1 MQHTHPFAN
10 STICS
15 LLDTISSESIPT
27 SPNSLTITPTRSP
40 CSPVKTWLTNVVFPD
55 PNAPVTI
62 VTGILSM
69 CQFRQKTFINCV
81 NLLCFMK
88 KVVLSVGGSLINPGK
103 IDVKFLK
110 SLRSLVRNKRA
121 QFFIVCGGGK
131 PAREYMSVA
140 SSFGVS
146 SSSRDDVGIA
156 ATLLNAELVRAVL
169 GATSVKQEPKK
180 SNDRLVVAGGWK
192 VGGSTDVDAVLWAKK
207 NGVKEVINCTNVDF
221 VYNKDPKKFGAKPFN
236 WLSWNAYLNLI
247 SSKFVS
253 GMHAPF
259 DPVASRL
266 AKKFKMKVIVLSGKN
281 MSNLSK
287 CIDGKTFV
295 GTVIE

>member
-1 MQHTHPFAN
+1 M
-10 STICS
+10 
-15 LLDTISSESIPT
+15 
-27 SPNSLTITPTRSP
+27 
-40 CSPVKTWLTNVVFPD
+40 
-55 PNAPVTI
+55 
-62 VTGILSM
+62 
-69 CQFRQKTFINCV
+69 

-88 KVVLSVGGSLINPGK
+88 KVVLSVGGSLINPEK

-110 SLRSLVRNKRA
+110 SLRSLIKSKRV

-131 PAREYMSVA
+131 PARDYMSA
-140 SSFGVS
+140 AFSLGVS
-146 SSSRDDVGIA
+146 SDYRDDVGIA
-156 ATLLNAELVRAVL
+156 ATLLNAELVRSVL
-169 GATSVKQEPKK
+169 GAGSVKQEPKK
-180 SNDRLVVAGGWK
+180 SNDKIVVAGGYK

-221 VYNKDPKKFGAKPFN
+221 VYNKDPKKFGARPFN
-236 WLSWNAYLNLI
+236 WLSWDAYLNII

-266 AKKFKMKVIVLSGKN
+266 AKKFGIRVVVLSGKN
-281 MSNLSK
+281 FPNLSR
-287 CIDGKTFV
+287 CIDGSSFV

>member
-1 MQHTHPFAN
+1 M
-10 STICS
+10 
-15 LLDTISSESIPT
+15 
-27 SPNSLTITPTRSP
+27 
-40 CSPVKTWLTNVVFPD
+40 
-55 PNAPVTI
+55 
-62 VTGILSM
+62 
-69 CQFRQKTFINCV
+69 

-88 KVVLSVGGSLINPGK
+88 KVVLSVGGSLINPAK

-110 SLRSLVRNKRA
+110 SLRSLIKSKRV

-131 PAREYMSVA
+131 PARDYMSA
-140 SSFGVS
+140 AFSLGVS
-146 SSSRDDVGIA
+146 SDSRDDVGIA
-156 ATLLNAELVRAVL
+156 ATLLNAELVRSVL
-169 GATSVKQEPKK
+169 GASSVKQEPKK
-180 SNDRLVVAGGWK
+180 SNDKIVVAGGYK

-221 VYNKDPKKFGAKPFN
+221 VYNKDPKKFGARPFN
-236 WLSWNAYLNLI
+236 WLSWDAYLNII

-266 AKKFKMKVIVLSGKN
+266 AKKFGIRVVVLSGKN
-281 MSNLSK
+281 FPNLSR
-287 CIDGKTFV
+287 CIDGSSFV